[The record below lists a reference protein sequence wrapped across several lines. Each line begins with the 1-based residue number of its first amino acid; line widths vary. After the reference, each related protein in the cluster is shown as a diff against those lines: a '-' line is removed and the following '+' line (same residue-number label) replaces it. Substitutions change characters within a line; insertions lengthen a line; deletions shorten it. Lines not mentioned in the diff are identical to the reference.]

1 MLNDLIK
8 HSIFIQRYGSGLYND
23 LLPDLKELRDRILT
37 KILSSTPYQMERL
50 SLILKDIDTIIA
62 SGTKRFQPSLWGDFA
77 EYENEFSLKMLDNN
91 TQNVAI
97 GAGLNAEAMAVVI
110 GSSQMELDG
119 KKKLTIAQAI
129 DTFSKRYSKDIKSE
143 IEFGIA
149 EGETTDQIARRIQ
162 SLSNNR
168 TRQQAK
174 ALVTTIT
181 NHVGNEV
188 RSKVWEDY
196 EDLFEGYEYVA
207 TLDGRTS
214 PRCISLSGMI
224 FKTLGTAIKPPQHFS
239 CRSVLLPKIKKEYSL
254 GIDTTRSSS
263 SGQVPS
269 STTYDQWLRSQSKA
283 IQVEVLG
290 VKRRE
295 AWLSGKEPI
304 TRYIDSKGDYYT
316 LEQLKQKDL
325 IK

>member
-8 HSIFIQRYGSGLYND
+8 HQVFIQRYGSGVYND
-23 LLPDLKELRDRILT
+23 LLPDLKELRDRIST

-50 SLILKDIDTIIA
+50 SLILKEIDTLIA
-62 SGTKRFQPSLWGDFA
+62 SGLNKFQPSLWGDFA

-149 EGETTDQIARRIQ
+149 SGETTDQIARRIQ
-162 SLSNNR
+162 LLSNNR

-196 EDLFEGYEYVA
+196 EGLFEGYEYVSTIDNRVTILCA
-207 TLDGRTS
+207 SRDGKIYS
-214 PRCISLSGMI
+214 AKD
-224 FKTLGTAIKPPQHFS
+224 FPPLPAHWN
-239 CRSVLLPKIKKEYSL
+239 CRSVKLPRIKKEYSL
-254 GIDTTRSSS
+254 GIDTTRSSMNGPVS
-263 SGQVPS
+263 SKL
-269 STTYDQWLRSQSKA
+269 TYSGWLKGQSKEV
-283 IQVEVLG
+283 QNEVLG
-290 VKRRE
+290 VERAKLFR
-295 AWLSGKEPI
+295 SGEI
-304 TRYIDSKGDYYT
+304 TLDRFVDSNGKTYT

>member
-8 HSIFIQRYGSGLYND
+8 HQVFIQRYGSGIYNE
-23 LLPDLKELRDRILT
+23 LLPDLKQLRDRISS

-50 SLILKDIDTIIA
+50 SLILKDIDTLIS
-62 SGTKRFQPSLWGDFA
+62 SGTKRFQPSLWGDFV

-149 EGETTDQIARRIQ
+149 SGETTDQIARRIQ

-196 EDLFEGYEYVA
+196 DDLFEGYEYVA
-207 TLDGRTS
+207 TLDARTTIICAS
-214 PRCISLSGMI
+214 RDGKVYPLDK
-224 FKTLGTAIKPPQHFS
+224 FPTLPAHWN
-239 CRSVLLPKIKKEYSL
+239 CRSVKTPMIKAEYSL
-254 GIDTTRSSS
+254 GIDTTRASMNGTVSSKITY
-263 SGQVPS
+263 SG
-269 STTYDQWLRSQSKA
+269 WLKGQSKEV
-283 IQVEVLG
+283 QNEVLG
-290 VKRRE
+290 VERAKLFR
-295 AWLSGKEPI
+295 SGKI
-304 TRYIDSKGDYYT
+304 TLDRFVDSNGQTYT
-316 LEQLKQKDL
+316 LQQLKQKDL